1 VTVLN
6 QTTTNRYKQKGSRLI
21 PGLSQLLS
29 KRPDMFS
36 PDVWPTYFKKAK
48 GVCVW
53 DLDDNCFI
61 DMSISGIG
69 ANILGYSVDEINQ
82 PVIEA
87 IENGVSSS
95 LNCVEDVHLAD
106 KLIQLHPW
114 ADNVRFTRC
123 GGEAMAVAVRIAR
136 TATGKDKIAFC
147 GYHGWHDWYL
157 AANVDSTDGL
167 DKHLIEGLTPSGVPK
182 ALAGTAIPFDFN
194 NIDMLSNI
202 LKQNSGEMAALV
214 MEPLRYKVA
223 DSGYWEQVKALCDR
237 YNLPLIIDEIS
248 MGFRLTLGGS
258 HLVLG
263 IEPDIAV
270 FSKALANGH
279 PMAAIVGKS
288 MWMESAHNSFISS
301 TMWTERVGPV
311 AALACIGFFE
321 KHQVHKHLA
330 EIGSLVQKGW
340 KMMAVE
346 HDLKISIHGIPAL
359 CYFTIECDDFL
370 SIKSYFIQLMLEQGY
385 LASNVFYA
393 MYAHKKEHVDGY
405 MAAVNITFKK
415 IKYVLDHNNEFD
427 RLITPTTSGF
437 QRLN

>member
-1 VTVLN
+1 MLPLK
-6 QTTTNRYKQKGSRLI
+6 QTLTNKYKQKGSRLI

-36 PDVWPTYFKKAK
+36 PDIWPTYFKKAK
-48 GVCVW
+48 GVHVW

-69 ANILGYSVDEINQ
+69 ANILGYSVEEVNR

-95 LNCVEDVHLAD
+95 LNCVEDIYLAE
-106 KLIQLHPW
+106 KLIALHPW
-114 ADNVRFTRC
+114 AEQVRFTRC

-136 TATGKDKIAFC
+136 AATSKDKIAFC

-157 AANVDSTDGL
+157 AANLELESGL
-167 DKHLIEGLTPSGVPK
+167 DQHLIKGLAPTGVPK
-182 ALAGTAIPFDFN
+182 SLAGSAIPFEFN
-194 NIDMLSNI
+194 NIDALSSLLEKNAAD
-202 LKQNSGEMAALV
+202 MAAVV
-214 MEPLRYKVA
+214 MEPMRYSTA
-223 DSGYWEQVKALCDR
+223 DSPYWENVKALCR
-237 YNLPLIIDEIS
+237 KYEIPLIIDEIS
-248 MGFRLTLGGS
+248 MGFRLTLGGA

-263 IEPDIAV
+263 IDPDIAV

-288 MWMESAHNSFISS
+288 KWMGAAQNSFISS

-311 AALACIGFFE
+311 AALACIDFFE
-321 KHQVHKHLA
+321 KNQVHEHLA

-340 KMMAVE
+340 QSMADK
-346 HDLKISIHGIPAL
+346 HGLKLSVNGTPAL
-359 CYFTIECDDFL
+359 CYFVIECDDFL

-393 MYAHKKEHVDGY
+393 MYAHKKEHVEGY
-405 MAAVNITFKK
+405 VTAVNKAFKK
-415 IKYVLDHNNEFD
+415 IKYVLEHENNFD
-427 RLITPTTSGF
+427 RFVTPTTSGF